1 MSNKLNEKP
10 KQSNEKKKFAAL
22 IPGFVVIPK
31 IIIDKLVFVSP
42 AAIKVYTVIRS
53 FKPTNDD
60 NTGKYSP
67 SLPTVWARADL
78 SRDTVE
84 RALEELEKHG
94 FIIRGK
100 SKGKPNNYFFP
111 DETERLTAPS
121 VVATGAETDAEY
133 LDRKQLEFPQH
144 NVKQIFTDFK
154 DKCGG
159 DKYPKMKPTRRKFDD
174 WLQNQDEVM
183 QPLPPLPP
191 EPFDEQA
198 YYEKKYGSQKSGGGE
213 YVNPV
218 TGKRLK

>member
-1 MSNKLNEKP
+1 MNNKLNEKP
-10 KQSNEKKKFAAL
+10 KQSNEKNKFAAL

-31 IIIDKLVFVSP
+31 IIIDKLVFVSH

-67 SLPTVWARADL
+67 SLPTVWAHAHL

-94 FIIRGK
+94 FIIRRK

-111 DETERLTAPS
+111 DETERLTAPP

-133 LDRKQLEFPQH
+133 LTRKQQEFLEH
-144 NVKQIFTDFK
+144 NVREVYADFLS
-154 DKCGG
+154 KCGSE
-159 DKYPKMKPTRRKFDD
+159 KYPKMKPTRRKFDD
-174 WLQNQDEVM
+174 WLQSQDR
-183 QPLPPLPP
+183 LISDGDDI
-191 EPFDEQA
+191 PF
-198 YYEKKYGSQKSGGGE
+198 
-213 YVNPV
+213 V
-218 TGKRLK
+218 